1 MQRFSPDKR
10 KRRMYNNLQRY
21 IKDRSYHLILEGA
34 DGTGKSTLAQ
44 AIYDEASKYMP
55 VLMLKNPNS
64 PDLYKQMHDGV
75 LTSFQIAMST
85 LSDAL
90 ELHIKH
96 YEEFLSGHLIVQD
109 RSAIVSGYVY
119 NITGMNDA
127 EKLIYSKSI
136 QICGQ
141 ILYDN
146 AHIVILDN
154 EPMREESTVFSKYT
168 AGYKG
173 LIARPNLYQK
183 KLGLYTCEGAPEDDA
198 KTVLELLE
206 MIT

>member
-44 AIYDEASKYMP
+44 AIYDEASEHMP
-55 VLMLKNPNS
+55 VLILKNPNS
-64 PDLYKQMHDGV
+64 PNLYKQMHDGA
-75 LTSFQIAMST
+75 LTNFQIAMST

-96 YEEFLSGHLIVQD
+96 YKEFLNGYLIVQD
-109 RSAIVSGYVY
+109 RSAIVSGHVY
-119 NITGMNDA
+119 NMASMSLT
-127 EKLIYSKSI
+127 EKMIYRESI
-136 QICGQ
+136 QRWKQ
-141 ILYDN
+141 ILYEN
-146 AHIVILDN
+146 AHVLILDN
-154 EPMREESTVFSKYT
+154 KPMRKEHNVFSKYT
-168 AGYKG
+168 AGYKE
-173 LIARPNLYQK
+173 LITNRHLYQK
-183 KLGLYTCEGAPEDDA
+183 ELGLYTCEGTPEDDA
-198 KTVLELLE
+198 KTVLGLLE